1 MKVLGIIV
9 VSLFLYSCAG
19 GKINGDSAGENINPN
34 DIHQPIPHAL
44 KYSRYGNPKK
54 YTVLGKTYYVRQS
67 HVGYDQTGIASWYGK
82 KFHGR
87 KTSTQETY
95 NMYAMTAA
103 HKTLPIPCYA
113 EVTNLSNGK
122 KVIVKVNDRGP
133 FHEGRIIDLSYAA
146 AAKLG
151 YLGKGTAKVRVR
163 AINAKNGHYSANR
176 AAPSTKTIIKNLEK
190 GKYYYVQVGAY
201 SEDKTVNAMLTRLA
215 GARIAPVN
223 TTLRSHGNKL
233 RKVRVGP
240 LKEMRIV
247 KEVISRL
254 DDAGIYP
261 YKVISE

>member
-1 MKVLGIIV
+1 MKL
-9 VSLFLYSCAG
+9 VSLIFISVFLFSCANT
-19 GKINGDSAGENINPN
+19 KIGGDSAGRNINPD
-34 DIHQPIPHAL
+34 DIRQPIPRAL
-44 KYSRYGNPKK
+44 EYSRYGNPKK
-54 YTVLGKTYYVRQS
+54 YTVFGKTYYVKKS
-67 HVGYDQTGIASWYGK
+67 HIGYDQTGLASWYGT

-103 HKTLPIPCYA
+103 HKTLPIPFYA
-113 EVTNLSNGK
+113 EVTHLGNGK
-122 KVIVKVNDRGP
+122 KIIVKVNDRGP
-133 FHEGRIIDLSYAA
+133 FHKGRIIDLSYAA

-151 YLGKGTAKVRVR
+151 FLSQGTAKVRVR
-163 AINAKNGHYSANR
+163 ALDIKNGNYSSNK
-176 AAPSTKTIIKNLEK
+176 AAPSTKAIINNLEN

-201 SEDKTVNAMLTRLA
+201 AEDKTLNAMLTRLA

-233 RKVRVGP
+233 RKVRIGP

-247 KEVISRL
+247 KEVLSRL

-261 YKVISE
+261 YKVLTE